1 VGYGAKWEYFRAI
14 YERYHKANR
23 KLKQAILNE
32 FCLNAG
38 YHRNQKDSMQKA
50 ATSREVQ
57 LTRWFTASVFTARRP
72 EVLALCAVRSGL

>member
-1 VGYGAKWEYFRAI
+1 VGHQTKWEYLRAI
-14 YERYHKANR
+14 YERYRKAGR
-23 KLKQAILNE
+23 RSKQVILNE

-57 LTRWFTASVFTARRP
+57 LTRSFTASVFTARRP
-72 EVLALCAVRSGL
+72 DVLALCAVRSGL